1 MNPRLIWPIGALVL
15 AMIAGWWLWFD
26 SRPSVSVATV
36 TRGTAAEIVYATGVV
51 EPARWAKVT
60 TVVAGRIVESCNC
73 EGQNVRKGDLLF
85 RLDDTEMRARA
96 DEIRARLELAEKE
109 LVRTSDLFE
118 RGVHTRERYD
128 QALTEVAKLRA
139 NLAAIQS
146 QAVDLEIRAPLDG
159 QVLRIEGEVGEVAI
173 LGDGLAWVG
182 QPKPLLVIAEVN
194 EEDVPLVA
202 LGQQALLKADAFPG
216 HSLPAVVSSI
226 TPMGDPEL
234 KTYRV
239 RLSLPESTPLLI
251 NMTVDVNIII
261 RTREDA
267 VLVPAPAL
275 IDGALQVL
283 TDDSRIEQRTVETGI
298 AGAARV
304 QIVKG
309 VSPGERVVSPAL
321 DGLMDG
327 DRVQVLWSAE
337 PGSP

>member
-1 MNPRLIWPIGALVL
+1 MKSRVLWIVALLIL
-15 AMIAGWWLWFD
+15 AAAAGWWYWVEAK
-26 SRPSVSVATV
+26 PTVSVSTV

-51 EPARWAKVT
+51 EPAHWAKVT

-73 EGQNVRKGDLLF
+73 EGQDIRKGDLLF

-109 LVRTSDLFE
+109 LARTSDLYE

-128 QALTEVAKLRA
+128 QAFTEVAKLRA
-139 NLAAIQS
+139 SLAALES
-146 QAVDLEIRAPLDG
+146 QAIDLEIKAPLDG
-159 QVLRIEGEVGEVAI
+159 QVLRLEGDVGEVAI

-194 EEDVPLVA
+194 EEDVPRVA
-202 LGQQALLKADAFPG
+202 IGQQALLKADAFPG
-216 HSLPAVVSSI
+216 QALPAVVSSI

-239 RLSLPESTPLLI
+239 RLSLPATTPLLI

-261 RTREDA
+261 RTLEDA
-267 VLVPAPAL
+267 ILAPAPAL
-275 IDGALQVL
+275 INGALQVV
-283 TDDSRIEQRTVETGI
+283 TDEGRIERRPVETGV
-298 AGAARV
+298 AGAVMV

-309 VSPGERVVSPAL
+309 ATPGERVVSPAL
-321 DGLMDG
+321 DDLMNG
-327 DRVQVLWSAE
+327 HRVRVQSETE
-337 PGSP
+337 PMAP